1 MMKNVFLFLLILGGS
16 FASVQAQNNLGTT
29 AVPFLEIPAGA
40 RGVAMGEANVSAVN
54 DISALYWNPAG
65 MTKFTKNEVAFQ
77 HTDYFIDTRL
87 NYAAGGFKLGYSYIG
102 VHFYQFDGGR
112 MPVTDILFPDGIG
125 EDFAARDMS
134 IGISY
139 AQLLTTNFGIGAT
152 LKYIE
157 SMIWRTKASTIALDL
172 GFHYK
177 TPLKDLNLGFAIS
190 NFGAEMQMNGDNL
203 AQRIDIDLN
212 SSGNNDGL
220 LAFLSSKKWD
230 LPLIFRIGLDYAI
243 LNTRLHDLTIASD
256 IVYPNNNQN
265 YVNAGLEYGFR
276 KMVFFRAGYSN
287 GFISDDEGLGHLRLG
302 FGISINNQIKVDYA
316 FSERGIL
323 GNINLIGASVAF

>member
-1 MMKNVFLFLLILGGS
+1 MRTRILSLLITIAVS
-16 FASVQAQNNLGTT
+16 VSVQAQNNLGTT

-54 DISALYWNPAG
+54 DISALYWNPAA
-65 MTKFTKNEVAFQ
+65 MTKFGKSEVSFQ

-102 VHFYQFDGGR
+102 VHFYQFDAGR
-112 MPVTDILFPDGIG
+112 MPVTDILFPDGVG
-125 EDFAARDMS
+125 EDFTARDMS
-134 IGISY
+134 LGISY
-139 AQLLTTNFGIGAT
+139 AQQLTTNFGIGGT

-157 SMIWRTKASTIALDL
+157 SMIWRTKASTVALDL

-177 TPLKDLNLGFAIS
+177 TPLKNLNLGFAIS
-190 NFGAEMQMNGDNL
+190 NFGAEMQMTGDNL
-203 AQRIDIDLN
+203 VQRIDLDLN

-220 LAFLSSKKWD
+220 LAMLATKTWD
-230 LPLIFRIGLDYAI
+230 LPLIFRIGVDYTLLD
-243 LNTRLHDLTIASD
+243 TRLHQFVIATD
-256 IVYPNNNQN
+256 AVYPNNNQN

-287 GFISDDEGLGHLRLG
+287 GFISDAEGLGHLRVG
-302 FGISINNQIKVDYA
+302 FGIAVQERIKIDYA
-316 FSERGIL
+316 FSERGVL